1 MPVIN
6 NQGYRRDLNL
16 EETPDDGAAFDN
28 LAGAGAAADIR
39 LLQNN
44 LRNTSKVGFN
54 TVDAQGF
61 FSFASDRRIG
71 ISSLFSS
78 QQGTGNS
85 VITINLAE
93 PYEVKVG
100 YLVELK
106 GITTDKTTGVSSA
119 VSLNGQ
125 YTVQTVTPDSTTL
138 TLTNELINYTE
149 FGMNT
154 SSVQFI
160 LKPQNIF
167 TFTDGDLVGVST
179 NVTIDGKTFDQNTTY
194 YVTDSNAVNKFKL
207 STTLGGSAILIGG
220 NSTASNDNFSF
231 VRNDAVQQQNL
242 INYIEPDY
250 QDTDNEGDDFSF
262 LEGLTINES
271 FDNAQTNTESA
282 EYFTGKKYRGDE
294 PVAVSDEI
302 KFEGNVVLNDP
313 ADNIDDNGV
322 DNVNAPGIYIG
333 NTRAFSS
340 DNNPWSKVGTELN
353 TSSEEVSISELAFL
367 DGSTLNNS
375 EDGSMVIEGIA
386 SDISTVSGQ
395 SAESSLS
402 GGNFTHKL
410 PIKVQDENGNQETYY
425 LLLSD
430 T

>member
-54 TVDAQGF
+54 TVDAEGF
-61 FSFASDRRIG
+61 FSFTSDRRIG

-85 VITINLAE
+85 VITIDLAE
-93 PYEVKVG
+93 PYEVKIG

-106 GITTDKTTGVSSA
+106 GITGVSSA

-125 YTVQTVTPDSTTL
+125 YTVQTVTPDSTQL

-179 NVTIDGKTFDQNTTY
+179 NVTIDGKTFDQDTTY
-194 YVTDSNAVNKFKL
+194 YVTNSNAINRFKL
-207 STTLGGSAILIGG
+207 SGTSGGSAISIGG

-250 QDTDNEGDDFSF
+250 QDTDGEGDDFSF

-271 FDNAQTNTESA
+271 FDSAQTNTESA
-282 EYFTGKKYRGDE
+282 QYFTEKKYRGDQ
-294 PVAVSDEI
+294 PVSVSDEI

-313 ADNIDDNGV
+313 ANHITGPAGGV
-322 DNVNAPGIYIG
+322 DSQYAPGIYIG

-367 DGSTLNNS
+367 DGSILNNS
-375 EDGSMVIEGIA
+375 QDGSMVIEGIA
-386 SDISTVSGQ
+386 SDVSTVSGQ
-395 SAESSLS
+395 SADSSLS

>member
-61 FSFASDRRIG
+61 FSFTSDRRIG

-85 VITINLAE
+85 VITIDLAE

-106 GITTDKTTGVSSA
+106 GITGVSSA

-125 YTVQTVTPDSTTL
+125 YTVQTVTPDSTQL
-138 TLTNELINYTE
+138 TLTNEFINYTE
-149 FGMNT
+149 FGMNI

-179 NVTIDGKTFDQNTTY
+179 NVTIDGETFDQDTTY
-194 YVTDSNAVNKFKL
+194 YVTDSNAINAFKL
-207 STTLGGSAILIGG
+207 SSTLGGSAISIGG

-242 INYIEPDY
+242 INYIEPEY
-250 QDTDNEGDDFSF
+250 QATGGEGDDFSF

-271 FDNAQTNTESA
+271 FDNAQTNTENA
-282 EYFTGKKYRGDE
+282 EYFTGKKYRGDQ
-294 PVAVSDEI
+294 PVSVFDEI

-313 ADNIDDNGV
+313 ANHITNSTEGV
-322 DNVNAPGIYIG
+322 DSQYAPGIYIG

-353 TSSEEVSISELAFL
+353 TSSEEVSIGELAFL
-367 DGSTLNNS
+367 DGSILNNS
-375 EDGSMVIEGIA
+375 QDGSMVIEGIA
-386 SDISTVSGQ
+386 SDLSTVSGQ
-395 SAESSLS
+395 SADSSLS

>member
-61 FSFASDRRIG
+61 FSFTSDRRIG

-85 VITINLAE
+85 VITIDLAE

-106 GITTDKTTGVSSA
+106 GITGVSSA

-125 YTVQTVTPDSTTL
+125 YTVQTVTPGSTQL

-179 NVTIDGKTFDQNTTY
+179 NVTIDGKTFDQDTTY
-194 YVTDSNAVNKFKL
+194 YVTDSNAVNRFKL
-207 STTLGGSAILIGG
+207 SGTSGGSAISIGG

-271 FDNAQTNTESA
+271 FDSAQTNTESS

-313 ADNIDDNGV
+313 ANHITGPGGV
-322 DNVNAPGIYIG
+322 DSQYAPGIYIG

-367 DGSTLNNS
+367 DGSILNNS
-375 EDGSMVIEGIA
+375 QDGSMVIEGIA
-386 SDISTVSGQ
+386 SDVSTVSGQ

>member
-54 TVDAQGF
+54 TVDAEGF
-61 FSFASDRRIG
+61 FSFTSDRRIG

-85 VITINLAE
+85 VITIDLAE

-106 GITTDKTTGVSSA
+106 GITGVSSA

-125 YTVQTVTPDSTTL
+125 YTVQTVTPDSTQL

-179 NVTIDGKTFDQNTTY
+179 NVTIDGKTFDQDTTY
-194 YVTDSNAVNKFKL
+194 YVTNSNAINRFKL
-207 STTLGGSAILIGG
+207 SGTSGGSAISIGG

-262 LEGLTINES
+262 LEGSNINAS
-271 FDNAQTNTESA
+271 FDSAQTNTESA
-282 EYFTGKKYRGDE
+282 QYFTEKKYRGDQ
-294 PVAVSDEI
+294 PVSVSDEI

-313 ADNIDDNGV
+313 ANHITNSTEGV
-322 DNVNAPGIYIG
+322 DSQYAPGIYIG

-367 DGSTLNNS
+367 DGSILNNS
-375 EDGSMVIEGIA
+375 QDGSMVIEGIA
-386 SDISTVSGQ
+386 SDVSTVSGQ
-395 SAESSLS
+395 SADSSLS

>member
-28 LAGAGAAADIR
+28 LAGAGAAADVR

-54 TVDAQGF
+54 TVDAGGF

-71 ISSLFSS
+71 ISSVFSS
-78 QQGTGNS
+78 QQGSGNT
-85 VITINLAE
+85 VITINLVE

-100 YLVELK
+100 SLVELK
-106 GITTDKTTGVSSA
+106 GITGVSSA

-125 YTVQTVTPDSTTL
+125 YTVQTVTPDSTRL
-138 TLTNELINYTE
+138 TLTNELIDYTE
-149 FGMNT
+149 FGMNI

-179 NVTIDGKTFDQNTTY
+179 NVTIDGETFDQDTTY
-194 YVTDSNAVNKFKL
+194 YVTDSNAINAFKL
-207 STTLGGSAILIGG
+207 SSTLGGSAILIGG

-250 QDTDNEGDDFSF
+250 QDTGGEGDDFEF
-262 LEGLTINES
+262 LVSSTINES

-282 EYFTGKKYRGDE
+282 EYFTGKKYRGDQ

-313 ADNIDDNGV
+313 ADNIDSNGV

-353 TSSEEVSISELAFL
+353 TSSEEVSIGELAFL
-367 DGSTLNNS
+367 DGSILNNS
-375 EDGSMVIEGIA
+375 QDGSMVIEGIA
-386 SDISTVSGQ
+386 SDLSTVSGQ
-395 SAESSLS
+395 SADSSLS

-425 LLLSD
+425 LLLSN

>member
-54 TVDAQGF
+54 TVDAEGF
-61 FSFASDRRIG
+61 FSFTSDRRIG

-85 VITINLAE
+85 VITIDLAE

-106 GITTDKTTGVSSA
+106 GITGVSSA

-125 YTVQTVTPDSTTL
+125 YTVQTVTPDSTQL

-179 NVTIDGKTFDQNTTY
+179 NVTIDGKTFDQDTTY
-194 YVTDSNAVNKFKL
+194 YVTDSNAVNRFKL
-207 STTLGGSAILIGG
+207 SGTSGGSAISIGG

-250 QDTDNEGDDFSF
+250 QDTDGEGDDFSF

-271 FDNAQTNTESA
+271 FDSAQTNTESA
-282 EYFTGKKYRGDE
+282 QYFTEKKYRGDQ
-294 PVAVSDEI
+294 PVSVSDEI

-313 ADNIDDNGV
+313 ANHITNSTEGV
-322 DNVNAPGIYIG
+322 DSQYAPGIYIG

-353 TSSEEVSISELAFL
+353 TSSEEVSIGELAFL
-367 DGSTLNNS
+367 DGSILNNS
-375 EDGSMVIEGIA
+375 QDGSMVIEGIA
-386 SDISTVSGQ
+386 SDVSTVSGQ
-395 SAESSLS
+395 SADSSLS

>member
-1 MPVIN
+1 MAVIN

-61 FSFASDRRIG
+61 FSFASDRQIG

-78 QQGTGNS
+78 QQGTANT
-85 VITINLAE
+85 VITIDLAE
-93 PYEVKVG
+93 PYELKVG

-106 GITTDKTTGVSSA
+106 GITGVSSA

-125 YTVQTVTPDSTTL
+125 YTVQTTIPDSTRV

-149 FGMNT
+149 FGMST

-160 LKPQNIF
+160 LKPQNVF
-167 TFTDGDLVGVST
+167 TFTDGDIVGVST
-179 NVTIDGKTFDQNTTY
+179 DVTIGGVTFNQNTTY
-194 YVTDSNAVNKFKL
+194 YVTNSNGVNKFKL
-207 STTLGGSAILIGG
+207 SSTSGGSAISIGG
-220 NSTASNDNFSF
+220 SSTASNSNFSF
-231 VRNDAVQQQNL
+231 IRDDAVHQQQL
-242 INYIEPDY
+242 INYIEPEY
-250 QDTDNEGDDFSF
+250 QDTENEGDDFSF
-262 LEGLTINES
+262 LSDSINDTFE
-271 FDNAQTNTESA
+271 NAQTNSELA
-282 EYFTGKKYRGDE
+282 EYFTAKKYRGDE
-294 PVAVSDEI
+294 SISTIDQI

-313 ADNIDDNGV
+313 ANNITINGV
-322 DNVNAPGIYIG
+322 DNANAPGIYIG

-340 DNNPWSKVGTELN
+340 DNNPWNKVGTALT
-353 TSSEEVSISELAFL
+353 TSSEEVSIGELAFL
-367 DGSTLNNS
+367 DGSILSNS

-386 SDISTVSGQ
+386 SDVSTVSGQ

-425 LLLSD
+425 LLLSN

>member
-61 FSFASDRRIG
+61 FSFTSDRRIG

-93 PYEVKVG
+93 PYEVKIG

-106 GITTDKTTGVSSA
+106 GITGVSSA

-125 YTVQTVTPDSTTL
+125 YTVQAVTPDSTQL
-138 TLTNELINYTE
+138 TLTNEFINYTE
-149 FGMNT
+149 FGMNI

-179 NVTIDGKTFDQNTTY
+179 NVTIDGVTFNQDTTY

-207 STTLGGSAILIGG
+207 STTLGGSAISIGG
-220 NSTASNDNFSF
+220 NSTASDNNFSF
-231 VRNDAVQQQNL
+231 VRSDAVYQQNL
-242 INYIEPDY
+242 INYIEPEY
-250 QDTDNEGDDFSF
+250 QDTGGEGDDFSF

-271 FDNAQTNTESA
+271 FDSAQTNTESA
-282 EYFTGKKYRGDE
+282 EYFTGKKYRGDQ
-294 PVAVSDEI
+294 PVSVFDEI

-313 ADNIDDNGV
+313 ANHITNSTEGV
-322 DNVNAPGIYIG
+322 DSQYAPGIYIG

-353 TSSEEVSISELAFL
+353 TSSEEVSIGELAFL
-367 DGSTLNNS
+367 DGSILNNS
-375 EDGSMVIEGIA
+375 QDGSMVIEGIA
-386 SDISTVSGQ
+386 SDLSTVSGQ
-395 SAESSLS
+395 SADSSLS

>member
-1 MPVIN
+1 MAVIN

-28 LAGAGAAADIR
+28 LAGAGAAADVR

-44 LRNTSKVGFN
+44 LRNTAKVGFN

-78 QQGTGNS
+78 QQGSGNS
-85 VITINLAE
+85 VITVILTE
-93 PYEVKVG
+93 PYEIKVG
-100 YLVELK
+100 YLVEFK
-106 GITTDKTTGVSSA
+106 GITGVSSA

-125 YTVQTVTPDSTTL
+125 YTVQTVTPDSTRL
-138 TLTNELINYTE
+138 TLTNQLIDYTE
-149 FGMNT
+149 FGMST
-154 SSVQFI
+154 SSVEFI
-160 LKPQNIF
+160 LKPQDIF
-167 TFTDGDLVGVST
+167 TFTNGDIVGVST
-179 NVTIDGKTFDQNTTY
+179 NVTVGGVGFNQNTTY
-194 YVTDSNAVNKFKL
+194 YVIDSNGVNKFKL
-207 STTLGGSAILIGG
+207 SSTSGGSAISIGA
-220 NSTASNDNFSF
+220 NSTATNNNFSF
-231 VRNDAVQQQNL
+231 VRNDAVHQQQL

-262 LEGLTINES
+262 LEGSGTINQSFES
-271 FDNAQTNTESA
+271 AQTNSETA
-282 EYFTGKKYRGDE
+282 EYFTAKKYRGDE
-294 PVAVSDEI
+294 PLLISDEI

-313 ADNIDDNGV
+313 ADNIDSNGV
-322 DNVNAPGIYIG
+322 DNQYAPGIYIG

-353 TSSEEVSISELAFL
+353 TSSEELLIGELAFL
-367 DGSTLNNS
+367 DGSIANNS
-375 EDGSMVIEGIA
+375 QDGSMVIEGIA
-386 SDISTVSGQ
+386 SDVSTVSGQ

-425 LLLSD
+425 LLLSN

>member
-54 TVDAQGF
+54 TVDAGGF

-71 ISSLFSS
+71 ISSVFSS
-78 QQGTGNS
+78 QQGSGNT
-85 VITINLAE
+85 VITINLVE

-100 YLVELK
+100 SLVELK
-106 GITTDKTTGVSSA
+106 GITGVSSA

-125 YTVQTVTPDSTTL
+125 YTVQTVTPDSTRL
-138 TLTNELINYTE
+138 TLTNELIDYTE
-149 FGMNT
+149 FGMNI

-179 NVTIDGKTFDQNTTY
+179 NVTIDGETFDQDTTY
-194 YVTDSNAVNKFKL
+194 YVTDSNAINAFKL
-207 STTLGGSAILIGG
+207 SSTLGGSAILIGG

-250 QDTDNEGDDFSF
+250 QDTGGEGDDFEF
-262 LEGLTINES
+262 LVSSTINES

-282 EYFTGKKYRGDE
+282 EYFTGKKYRGDQ

-313 ADNIDDNGV
+313 ADNIDSNGV

-353 TSSEEVSISELAFL
+353 TSSEEVSIGELAFL
-367 DGSTLNNS
+367 DGSILNNS
-375 EDGSMVIEGIA
+375 QDGSMVIEGIA
-386 SDISTVSGQ
+386 SDVSTVSGQ

>member
-61 FSFASDRRIG
+61 FSFTSDRRIG

-85 VITINLAE
+85 VITIDLAE

-106 GITTDKTTGVSSA
+106 GITGVSSA

-125 YTVQTVTPDSTTL
+125 YTVQTVTPDSTQL
-138 TLTNELINYTE
+138 TLTNEFINYTE
-149 FGMNT
+149 FGMNI

-179 NVTIDGKTFDQNTTY
+179 NVTIDGETFDQDTTY
-194 YVTDSNAVNKFKL
+194 YVTDSNAINAFKL
-207 STTLGGSAILIGG
+207 SSTLGGSAISIGG

-250 QDTDNEGDDFSF
+250 QDTDGEGDDFSF
-262 LEGLTINES
+262 LEGSTINES

-282 EYFTGKKYRGDE
+282 QYFTEKKYRGDL
-294 PVAVSDEI
+294 PVSVSDEI

-313 ADNIDDNGV
+313 ANHITNSTEGV
-322 DNVNAPGIYIG
+322 DSQYAPGIYIG

-353 TSSEEVSISELAFL
+353 TSSEEVSIGELAFR
-367 DGSTLNNS
+367 DGSILNNS
-375 EDGSMVIEGIA
+375 QDGSMVIEGIA
-386 SDISTVSGQ
+386 SDLSTVSGQ
-395 SAESSLS
+395 SADSSLS

>member
-85 VITINLAE
+85 VITIDLAE

-106 GITTDKTTGVSSA
+106 GITGVSSA

-125 YTVQTVTPDSTTL
+125 YTVQAVTPDSTQL
-138 TLTNELINYTE
+138 TLTNEFINYTE
-149 FGMNT
+149 FGMNI

-179 NVTIDGKTFDQNTTY
+179 NVTIDGETFDQDTTY
-194 YVTDSNAVNKFKL
+194 YVTDSNAINAFKL
-207 STTLGGSAILIGG
+207 SSTLGGSAISIGG

-242 INYIEPDY
+242 INYIEPEY
-250 QDTDNEGDDFSF
+250 QDTGGEGDDFSF
-262 LEGLTINES
+262 LEGSTINES

-282 EYFTGKKYRGDE
+282 QYFTEKKYRGDQ
-294 PVAVSDEI
+294 PVSVSDEI

-313 ADNIDDNGV
+313 ANHITNSTEGV
-322 DNVNAPGIYIG
+322 DSQYAPGIYIG

-353 TSSEEVSISELAFL
+353 TSSEEVSIGELAFL
-367 DGSTLNNS
+367 DGSILNNS
-375 EDGSMVIEGIA
+375 QDGSMVIEGIA
-386 SDISTVSGQ
+386 SDLSTVSGQ
-395 SAESSLS
+395 SADSSLS

>member
-54 TVDAQGF
+54 TVDAEGF
-61 FSFASDRRIG
+61 FSFTSDRRIG

-85 VITINLAE
+85 VITIDLAE

-106 GITTDKTTGVSSA
+106 GITGVSSA

-125 YTVQTVTPDSTTL
+125 YTVQTVTPDSTQL

-149 FGMNT
+149 FGMDI

-179 NVTIDGKTFDQNTTY
+179 NVTIDGKTFDQDTTY
-194 YVTDSNAVNKFKL
+194 YVTNSNAINRFKL
-207 STTLGGSAILIGG
+207 SGTSGGSAISIGG

-262 LEGLTINES
+262 LEGSNINAS
-271 FDNAQTNTESA
+271 FDSAQTNTESA
-282 EYFTGKKYRGDE
+282 QYFTEKKYRGDQ
-294 PVAVSDEI
+294 PVSVSDEI

-313 ADNIDDNGV
+313 ANHITNSTEGV
-322 DNVNAPGIYIG
+322 DSQYAPGIYIG

-353 TSSEEVSISELAFL
+353 TSSEEVSIGELAFL
-367 DGSTLNNS
+367 DGSILNNS
-375 EDGSMVIEGIA
+375 QDGSMVIEGIA
-386 SDISTVSGQ
+386 SDVSTVSGQ
-395 SAESSLS
+395 SADSSLS

>member
-61 FSFASDRRIG
+61 FSFTSDRRIG

-85 VITINLAE
+85 VITIDLAE

-106 GITTDKTTGVSSA
+106 GITGVSSA

-125 YTVQTVTPDSTTL
+125 YTVQTVTPDSTQL

-179 NVTIDGKTFDQNTTY
+179 NVTIDGKTFDQDTTY
-194 YVTDSNAVNKFKL
+194 YVTDSNAVNRFKL
-207 STTLGGSAILIGG
+207 SGTSGGSAISIGG

-271 FDNAQTNTESA
+271 FDSAQTNTESS

-313 ADNIDDNGV
+313 ANHITGPGGV
-322 DNVNAPGIYIG
+322 DSQYAPGIYIG

-367 DGSTLNNS
+367 DGSILNNS
-375 EDGSMVIEGIA
+375 QDGSMVIEGIA
-386 SDISTVSGQ
+386 SDVSTVSGQ

>member
-61 FSFASDRRIG
+61 FSFTSDRRIG

-85 VITINLAE
+85 VITIDLAE

-106 GITTDKTTGVSSA
+106 GITGVSSA

-125 YTVQTVTPDSTTL
+125 YTVQTVTPDSTQL
-138 TLTNELINYTE
+138 TLTNEFINYTE
-149 FGMNT
+149 FGMNI

-179 NVTIDGKTFDQNTTY
+179 NVTIDGETFDQDTTY
-194 YVTDSNAVNKFKL
+194 YVTDSNAVNRFKL
-207 STTLGGSAILIGG
+207 SGTLGGSAISIGG

-250 QDTDNEGDDFSF
+250 QDTDGEGDDFSF
-262 LEGLTINES
+262 LEGSTINES

-282 EYFTGKKYRGDE
+282 QYFTEKKYRGDQ
-294 PVAVSDEI
+294 PVSVSDEI

-313 ADNIDDNGV
+313 ANHITNSTEGV
-322 DNVNAPGIYIG
+322 DSQYAPGIYIG

-353 TSSEEVSISELAFL
+353 TSSEEVSIGELAFL
-367 DGSTLNNS
+367 DGSILNNS
-375 EDGSMVIEGIA
+375 QDGSMVIEGIA
-386 SDISTVSGQ
+386 SDLSTVSGQ
-395 SAESSLS
+395 SADSSLS

>member
-85 VITINLAE
+85 VITINLTE

-106 GITTDKTTGVSSA
+106 GITGVSSA

-125 YTVQTVTPDSTTL
+125 YTVQTVTPDSTQL

-149 FGMNT
+149 FGMNI

-179 NVTIDGKTFDQNTTY
+179 NVTIDGKTFDQDTTY
-194 YVTDSNAVNKFKL
+194 YVTDSNAVNRFKL
-207 STTLGGSAILIGG
+207 SGTSGGSAISIGG
-220 NSTASNDNFSF
+220 NSTASNNNFSF

-271 FDNAQTNTESA
+271 FDSAQTNTESA
-282 EYFTGKKYRGDE
+282 EYFTGKKYRGDQE
-294 PVAVSDEI
+294 VSVSDEI

-313 ADNIDDNGV
+313 ANHITNSTEGV
-322 DNVNAPGIYIG
+322 DSQYAPGIYIG

-367 DGSTLNNS
+367 DGSILNNS
-375 EDGSMVIEGIA
+375 QDGSMVIEGIA
-386 SDISTVSGQ
+386 SDVSTVSGQ
-395 SAESSLS
+395 SADSSLS

>member
-28 LAGAGAAADIR
+28 LAGAGAAADVR

-54 TVDAQGF
+54 TVDAGGF

-71 ISSLFSS
+71 ISSVFSS
-78 QQGTGNS
+78 QQGSGNT
-85 VITINLAE
+85 VITINLVE

-100 YLVELK
+100 SLVELK
-106 GITTDKTTGVSSA
+106 GITGVSSA

-125 YTVQTVTPDSTTL
+125 YTVQTVTPDSTRL
-138 TLTNELINYTE
+138 TLTNELIDYTE
-149 FGMNT
+149 FGMNI

-179 NVTIDGKTFDQNTTY
+179 NVTIDGKTFDQDTTY
-194 YVTDSNAVNKFKL
+194 YVTDSNAINAFKL
-207 STTLGGSAILIGG
+207 SSTLGGSAILIGG

-250 QDTDNEGDDFSF
+250 QDTGGEGDDFEF
-262 LEGLTINES
+262 LVSSTINES

-282 EYFTGKKYRGDE
+282 EYFTGKKYRGDQ

-313 ADNIDDNGV
+313 ADNIDSNGV

-367 DGSTLNNS
+367 DGSILNNS
-375 EDGSMVIEGIA
+375 QDGSMVIEGIA
-386 SDISTVSGQ
+386 SDVSTVSGQ

>member
-85 VITINLAE
+85 VITIDLAE

-106 GITTDKTTGVSSA
+106 GITGVSSA

-125 YTVQTVTPDSTTL
+125 YTVQTVTPDSTQL

-149 FGMNT
+149 FGMNI

-179 NVTIDGKTFDQNTTY
+179 NVTIDGKTFDQDTTY
-194 YVTDSNAVNKFKL
+194 YVTDSNAVNRFKL
-207 STTLGGSAILIGG
+207 SGTSGGSAISIGG
-220 NSTASNDNFSF
+220 NSTASNNNFSF

-271 FDNAQTNTESA
+271 FDSAQTNTESA
-282 EYFTGKKYRGDE
+282 EYFTGKKYRGDQE
-294 PVAVSDEI
+294 VSVSDEI

-313 ADNIDDNGV
+313 ANHITNSTEGV
-322 DNVNAPGIYIG
+322 DSQYAPGIYIG

-367 DGSTLNNS
+367 DGSILNNS
-375 EDGSMVIEGIA
+375 QDGSMVIEGIA
-386 SDISTVSGQ
+386 SDVSTVSGQ
-395 SAESSLS
+395 SADSSLS

>member
-61 FSFASDRRIG
+61 FSFTSDRRIG

-85 VITINLAE
+85 VITIDLAE

-106 GITTDKTTGVSSA
+106 GITGVSSA

-125 YTVQTVTPDSTTL
+125 YTVQTVTPDSTQL

-179 NVTIDGKTFDQNTTY
+179 NVTIDGKTFDQDTTY
-194 YVTDSNAVNKFKL
+194 YVTDSNAVNRFKL
-207 STTLGGSAILIGG
+207 SGTLGGSAISIGG

-262 LEGLTINES
+262 LEGSTINQS
-271 FDNAQTNTESA
+271 FDSAQTNTESA
-282 EYFTGKKYRGDE
+282 QYFTEKKYRGDQ
-294 PVAVSDEI
+294 PVSVSDEI

-313 ADNIDDNGV
+313 ANHITNSTEGV
-322 DNVNAPGIYIG
+322 DSQYAPGIYIG

-353 TSSEEVSISELAFL
+353 TSSEEVSIGELAFL
-367 DGSTLNNS
+367 DGSILNNS
-375 EDGSMVIEGIA
+375 QDGSMVIEGIA
-386 SDISTVSGQ
+386 SDLSTVSGQ
-395 SAESSLS
+395 SADSSLS

>member
-54 TVDAQGF
+54 TVDAEGF
-61 FSFASDRRIG
+61 FSFTSDRRIG

-85 VITINLAE
+85 VITIDLAE
-93 PYEVKVG
+93 PYEVKIG

-106 GITTDKTTGVSSA
+106 GITGVSSA

-125 YTVQTVTPDSTTL
+125 YTVQTVTPDSTQL

-179 NVTIDGKTFDQNTTY
+179 NVTIDGKTFDQDTTY
-194 YVTDSNAVNKFKL
+194 YVTDSNAVNRFKL
-207 STTLGGSAILIGG
+207 SGTSGGSAISIGG

-262 LEGLTINES
+262 LEGSNINAS
-271 FDNAQTNTESA
+271 FDSAQTNTESA
-282 EYFTGKKYRGDE
+282 QYFTEKKYRGDQ
-294 PVAVSDEI
+294 PVSVSDEI

-313 ADNIDDNGV
+313 ANHITGPAGGV
-322 DNVNAPGIYIG
+322 DSQYAPGIYIG

-367 DGSTLNNS
+367 DGSILNNS
-375 EDGSMVIEGIA
+375 QDGSMVIEGIA
-386 SDISTVSGQ
+386 SDVSTVSGQ
-395 SAESSLS
+395 SADSSLS

>member
-28 LAGAGAAADIR
+28 LAGAGAAADVR

-61 FSFASDRRIG
+61 FSFTSDRRIG

-85 VITINLAE
+85 VITIDLAE

-106 GITTDKTTGVSSA
+106 GITGVSSA

-125 YTVQTVTPDSTTL
+125 YTVQTVTPDSTQL

-149 FGMNT
+149 FGMDI

-179 NVTIDGKTFDQNTTY
+179 NVTIDGETFDQDTTY
-194 YVTDSNAVNKFKL
+194 YVTDSNAINAFKL
-207 STTLGGSAILIGG
+207 SSTLGGSAISIGG

-250 QDTDNEGDDFSF
+250 QDTDGEGDDFSF
-262 LEGLTINES
+262 LEGSTINES

-282 EYFTGKKYRGDE
+282 QYFTEKKYRGDQ
-294 PVAVSDEI
+294 PVSVSDEI

-313 ADNIDDNGV
+313 ANHITNSTEGV
-322 DNVNAPGIYIG
+322 DSQYAPGIYIG

-353 TSSEEVSISELAFL
+353 TSSEEVSIGELAFL
-367 DGSTLNNS
+367 DGSILNNS
-375 EDGSMVIEGIA
+375 QDGSMVIEGIA
-386 SDISTVSGQ
+386 SDLSTVSGQ
-395 SAESSLS
+395 SADSSLS

>member
-1 MPVIN
+1 MAVIN

-93 PYEVKVG
+93 PYEVKIG

-106 GITTDKTTGVSSA
+106 GITGVSSA

-125 YTVQTVTPDSTTL
+125 YTVQTVTPDSTQL

-149 FGMNT
+149 FGMDI

-179 NVTIDGKTFDQNTTY
+179 NVTIDGKTFDQDTTY
-194 YVTDSNAVNKFKL
+194 YVTDSNAVNRFKL
-207 STTLGGSAILIGG
+207 SGTSGGSAISIGG
-220 NSTASNDNFSF
+220 NSTASNNNFSF

-262 LEGLTINES
+262 LEGSNINAS
-271 FDNAQTNTESA
+271 FENAQTNTENA
-282 EYFTGKKYRGDE
+282 EFFTGKKYRGDQQ
-294 PVAVSDEI
+294 VSVSDEI

-313 ADNIDDNGV
+313 ANHITNSTEGV
-322 DNVNAPGIYIG
+322 DSQYAPGIYIG

-367 DGSTLNNS
+367 DGSILNNS
-375 EDGSMVIEGIA
+375 QDGSMVIEGIA
-386 SDISTVSGQ
+386 SDVSTVSGQ
-395 SAESSLS
+395 SADSSLS

>member
-54 TVDAQGF
+54 TVDAEGF
-61 FSFASDRRIG
+61 FSFTSDRRIG

-85 VITINLAE
+85 VITIDLAE

-106 GITTDKTTGVSSA
+106 GITGVSSA

-125 YTVQTVTPDSTTL
+125 YTVQTVTPDSTQL

-179 NVTIDGKTFDQNTTY
+179 NVTIDGKTFDQDTTY
-194 YVTDSNAVNKFKL
+194 YVTNSNAINRFKL
-207 STTLGGSAILIGG
+207 SGTSGGSAISIGG

-262 LEGLTINES
+262 LEGSNINAS
-271 FDNAQTNTESA
+271 FDSAQTNTESA
-282 EYFTGKKYRGDE
+282 QYFTEKKYRGDQ
-294 PVAVSDEI
+294 PVSVSDEI

-313 ADNIDDNGV
+313 ANHITNSTEGV
-322 DNVNAPGIYIG
+322 DSQYAPGIYIG

-367 DGSTLNNS
+367 DGSILNNS
-375 EDGSMVIEGIA
+375 QDGSMVIEGIA
-386 SDISTVSGQ
+386 DDVENVSLTNG
-395 SAESSLS
+395 AVSSLS

-410 PIKVQDENGNQETYY
+410 PVTVQDELGNQETYF

-430 T
+430 S

>member
-61 FSFASDRRIG
+61 FSFTSDRRIG

-93 PYEVKVG
+93 PYEVKIG

-106 GITTDKTTGVSSA
+106 GITGVSSA

-125 YTVQTVTPDSTTL
+125 YTVQAVTPDSTQL

-149 FGMNT
+149 FGMDT

-179 NVTIDGKTFDQNTTY
+179 NVTIDGVTFNQDTTY

-207 STTLGGSAILIGG
+207 STTLGGSAISIGG
-220 NSTASNDNFSF
+220 NSTASDNNFSF
-231 VRNDAVQQQNL
+231 VRSDAVYQQNL
-242 INYIEPDY
+242 INYIEPEY
-250 QDTDNEGDDFSF
+250 QDTGGEGDDFSF

-271 FDNAQTNTESA
+271 FDNAQTNTENA
-282 EYFTGKKYRGDE
+282 EYFTGKKYRGDQ
-294 PVAVSDEI
+294 PVSVFDEI

-313 ADNIDDNGV
+313 ANHITNSTEGV
-322 DNVNAPGIYIG
+322 DSQYAPGIYIG

-353 TSSEEVSISELAFL
+353 TSSEEVSIGELAFL
-367 DGSTLNNS
+367 DGSILNNS
-375 EDGSMVIEGIA
+375 QDGSMVIEGIA
-386 SDISTVSGQ
+386 SDLSTVSGQ
-395 SAESSLS
+395 SADSSLS

-425 LLLSD
+425 LLLSN

>member
-28 LAGAGAAADIR
+28 LAGAGAAADVR

-54 TVDAQGF
+54 TVDAEGF
-61 FSFASDRRIG
+61 FSFTSDRRIG

-85 VITINLAE
+85 VITIDLAE

-106 GITTDKTTGVSSA
+106 GITGVSSA

-125 YTVQTVTPDSTTL
+125 YTVQTVTPDSTQL

-179 NVTIDGKTFDQNTTY
+179 NVTIDGKTFDQDTTY
-194 YVTDSNAVNKFKL
+194 YVTDSNAVNRFKL
-207 STTLGGSAILIGG
+207 SGTSGGSAISIGG

-250 QDTDNEGDDFSF
+250 QDTDGEGDDFSF

-271 FDNAQTNTESA
+271 FDSAQTNTESA
-282 EYFTGKKYRGDE
+282 QYFTEKKYRGDQ
-294 PVAVSDEI
+294 PVSVSDEI

-313 ADNIDDNGV
+313 ANHITNSTEGV
-322 DNVNAPGIYIG
+322 DSQYAPGIYIG

-367 DGSTLNNS
+367 DGSILNNS
-375 EDGSMVIEGIA
+375 QDGSMVIEGIA
-386 SDISTVSGQ
+386 SDVSTVSGQ
-395 SAESSLS
+395 SADSSLS

>member
-85 VITINLAE
+85 VITIDLAE

-106 GITTDKTTGVSSA
+106 GITGVSSA

-125 YTVQTVTPDSTTL
+125 YTVQTVTPDSTQL

-179 NVTIDGKTFDQNTTY
+179 NVTIDGKTFDQDTTY
-194 YVTDSNAVNKFKL
+194 YVTDSNAVNRFKL
-207 STTLGGSAILIGG
+207 SGTSGGSAISIGG

-262 LEGLTINES
+262 LEGSNINAS
-271 FDNAQTNTESA
+271 FDSAQTNTESA
-282 EYFTGKKYRGDE
+282 QYFTEKKYRGDQ
-294 PVAVSDEI
+294 PVSVSDEI

-313 ADNIDDNGV
+313 ANHITNSTEGV
-322 DNVNAPGIYIG
+322 DSQYAPGIYIG

-367 DGSTLNNS
+367 DGSILNNS
-375 EDGSMVIEGIA
+375 QDGSMVIEGIA
-386 SDISTVSGQ
+386 SDVSTVSGQ
-395 SAESSLS
+395 SADSSLS

>member
-93 PYEVKVG
+93 PYEVKIG

-106 GITTDKTTGVSSA
+106 GITGVSSA

-125 YTVQTVTPDSTTL
+125 YTVQAVTPDSTQL

-149 FGMNT
+149 FGMDT

-179 NVTIDGKTFDQNTTY
+179 NVTIDGVTFNQDTTY

-207 STTLGGSAILIGG
+207 STTLGGSAISIGG
-220 NSTASNDNFSF
+220 NSTASDNNFSF
-231 VRNDAVQQQNL
+231 VRSDAVYQQNL
-242 INYIEPDY
+242 INYIEPEY
-250 QDTDNEGDDFSF
+250 QDTGGEGDDFSF

-271 FDNAQTNTESA
+271 FDNAQTNTENA
-282 EYFTGKKYRGDE
+282 EYFTGKKYRGDQ
-294 PVAVSDEI
+294 PVSVFDEI

-313 ADNIDDNGV
+313 ANHITNSTEGV
-322 DNVNAPGIYIG
+322 DSQYAPGIYIG

-353 TSSEEVSISELAFL
+353 TSSEEVSIGELAFL
-367 DGSTLNNS
+367 DGSILNNS
-375 EDGSMVIEGIA
+375 QDGSMVIEGIA
-386 SDISTVSGQ
+386 SDLSTVSGQ
-395 SAESSLS
+395 SADSSLS

>member
-93 PYEVKVG
+93 PYEVKIG

-106 GITTDKTTGVSSA
+106 GITGVSSA

-125 YTVQTVTPDSTTL
+125 YTVQAVTPDSTQL

-149 FGMNT
+149 FGMDT

-179 NVTIDGKTFDQNTTY
+179 NVTIDFVTFNQDTTY

-207 STTLGGSAILIGG
+207 STTLGGSAISIGG
-220 NSTASNDNFSF
+220 NSTASDNNFSF
-231 VRNDAVQQQNL
+231 VRSDAVYQQNL
-242 INYIEPDY
+242 INYIEPEY
-250 QDTDNEGDDFSF
+250 QDTGGEGDDFSF

-271 FDNAQTNTESA
+271 FDNAQTNTENA
-282 EYFTGKKYRGDE
+282 EYFTGKKYRGDQ
-294 PVAVSDEI
+294 PVSVFDEI

-313 ADNIDDNGV
+313 ANHITNSTEGV
-322 DNVNAPGIYIG
+322 DSQYAPGIYIG

-353 TSSEEVSISELAFL
+353 TSSEEVSIGELAFL
-367 DGSTLNNS
+367 DGSILNNS
-375 EDGSMVIEGIA
+375 QDGSMVIEGIA
-386 SDISTVSGQ
+386 SDLSTVSGQ
-395 SAESSLS
+395 SADSSLS

>member
-54 TVDAQGF
+54 TVDAEGF
-61 FSFASDRRIG
+61 FSFTSDRRIG

-85 VITINLAE
+85 VITIDLAE
-93 PYEVKVG
+93 PYEVKIG

-106 GITTDKTTGVSSA
+106 GITGVSSA

-125 YTVQTVTPDSTTL
+125 YTVQTVTPDSTQL

-179 NVTIDGKTFDQNTTY
+179 NVTIDGKTFDQDTTY
-194 YVTDSNAVNKFKL
+194 YVTDSNAVNRFKL
-207 STTLGGSAILIGG
+207 SGTSGGSAISIGG

-250 QDTDNEGDDFSF
+250 QDTDGEGDDFSF

-271 FDNAQTNTESA
+271 FDSAQTNTESA
-282 EYFTGKKYRGDE
+282 QYFTEKKYRGDQ
-294 PVAVSDEI
+294 PVSVSDEI

-313 ADNIDDNGV
+313 ANHITGPAGGV
-322 DNVNAPGIYIG
+322 DSQYAPGIYIG

-367 DGSTLNNS
+367 DGSILNNS
-375 EDGSMVIEGIA
+375 QDGSMVIEGIA
-386 SDISTVSGQ
+386 SDLSTVSGQ
-395 SAESSLS
+395 SADSSLS

>member
-54 TVDAQGF
+54 TVDAEGF

-85 VITINLAE
+85 VITIDLAE

-106 GITTDKTTGVSSA
+106 GITGVSSA

-125 YTVQTVTPDSTTL
+125 YTVQTVTPDSTQL

-179 NVTIDGKTFDQNTTY
+179 NVTIDGKTFDQDTTY
-194 YVTDSNAVNKFKL
+194 YVTNSNAINRFKL
-207 STTLGGSAILIGG
+207 SGTSGGSAISIGG

-250 QDTDNEGDDFSF
+250 QDTDGEGDDFSF

-271 FDNAQTNTESA
+271 FDSAQTNTESA
-282 EYFTGKKYRGDE
+282 QYFTEKKYRGDQ
-294 PVAVSDEI
+294 PVSVSDEI

-313 ADNIDDNGV
+313 ANHITNSTEGV
-322 DNVNAPGIYIG
+322 DSQYAPGIYIG

-367 DGSTLNNS
+367 DGSILNNS
-375 EDGSMVIEGIA
+375 QDGSMVIEGIA
-386 SDISTVSGQ
+386 SDVSTVSGQ
-395 SAESSLS
+395 SADSSLS

>member
-54 TVDAQGF
+54 TVDAEGF
-61 FSFASDRRIG
+61 FSFTSDRRIG

-85 VITINLAE
+85 VITIDLAE
-93 PYEVKVG
+93 PYEVKIG

-106 GITTDKTTGVSSA
+106 GITGVSSA

-125 YTVQTVTPDSTTL
+125 YTVQTVTPDSTQL

-179 NVTIDGKTFDQNTTY
+179 NVTIDGKTFDQDTTY
-194 YVTDSNAVNKFKL
+194 YVTDSNAVNRFKL
-207 STTLGGSAILIGG
+207 SGTSGGSAISIGG

-250 QDTDNEGDDFSF
+250 QDTDGEGDDFSF

-271 FDNAQTNTESA
+271 FDSAQTNTESA
-282 EYFTGKKYRGDE
+282 QYFTEKKYRGDQ
-294 PVAVSDEI
+294 PVSVSDEI

-313 ADNIDDNGV
+313 ANHITGPAGGV
-322 DNVNAPGIYIG
+322 DSQYAPGIYIG

-367 DGSTLNNS
+367 DGSILNNS
-375 EDGSMVIEGIA
+375 QDGSMVIEGIA
-386 SDISTVSGQ
+386 SDVSTVSGQ
-395 SAESSLS
+395 SADSSLS

>member
-1 MPVIN
+1 MAVIN

-61 FSFASDRRIG
+61 FSFASDRQIG

-78 QQGTGNS
+78 QQGTANT
-85 VITINLAE
+85 VITIDLAE
-93 PYEVKVG
+93 PYELKVG

-106 GITTDKTTGVSSA
+106 GITGVSSA

-125 YTVQTVTPDSTTL
+125 YTVQTTIPDSTRV

-149 FGMNT
+149 FGMST

-160 LKPQNIF
+160 LKPQNVF
-167 TFTDGDLVGVST
+167 TFTDGDIVGVST
-179 NVTIDGKTFDQNTTY
+179 DVTIGGVTFNQDTTY
-194 YVTDSNAVNKFKL
+194 YVTNSNGVNKFKL
-207 STTLGGSAILIGG
+207 SSTSGGSAISIGG
-220 NSTASNDNFSF
+220 SSTASNSNFSF
-231 VRNDAVQQQNL
+231 IRDDAVHQQQL
-242 INYIEPDY
+242 INYIEPEY
-250 QDTDNEGDDFSF
+250 QDTENEGDDFSF
-262 LEGLTINES
+262 LSDSINDTFE
-271 FDNAQTNTESA
+271 NAQTNSELA
-282 EYFTGKKYRGDE
+282 EYFTAKKYRGDE
-294 PVAVSDEI
+294 SISTIDQI

-313 ADNIDDNGV
+313 ANNITINGV
-322 DNVNAPGIYIG
+322 DNANAPGIYIG

-340 DNNPWSKVGTELN
+340 DNNPWNKVGTALT
-353 TSSEEVSISELAFL
+353 TSSEEVSIGELAFL
-367 DGSTLNNS
+367 DGSILSNS

-386 SDISTVSGQ
+386 SDVSTVSGQ

-425 LLLSD
+425 LLLSN

>member
-54 TVDAQGF
+54 TVDAEGF
-61 FSFASDRRIG
+61 FSFTSDRRIG

-85 VITINLAE
+85 VITIDLAE
-93 PYEVKVG
+93 PYEVKIG

-106 GITTDKTTGVSSA
+106 GITGVSSA

-125 YTVQTVTPDSTTL
+125 YTVQTVTPDSTQL

-179 NVTIDGKTFDQNTTY
+179 NVTIDGKTFDQDTTY
-194 YVTDSNAVNKFKL
+194 YVTDSNAVNRFKL
-207 STTLGGSAILIGG
+207 SGTSGGSAISIGG

-250 QDTDNEGDDFSF
+250 QDTDGEGDDFSF

-271 FDNAQTNTESA
+271 FC
-282 EYFTGKKYRGDE
+282 
-294 PVAVSDEI
+294 
-302 KFEGNVVLNDP
+302 
-313 ADNIDDNGV
+313 
-322 DNVNAPGIYIG
+322 
-333 NTRAFSS
+333 
-340 DNNPWSKVGTELN
+340 
-353 TSSEEVSISELAFL
+353 
-367 DGSTLNNS
+367 
-375 EDGSMVIEGIA
+375 
-386 SDISTVSGQ
+386 
-395 SAESSLS
+395 
-402 GGNFTHKL
+402 
-410 PIKVQDENGNQETYY
+410 
-425 LLLSD
+425 
-430 T
+430 

>member
-61 FSFASDRRIG
+61 FSFTSDRRIG

-93 PYEVKVG
+93 PYEVKIG

-106 GITTDKTTGVSSA
+106 GITGVSSA

-125 YTVQTVTPDSTTL
+125 YTVQAVTPDSTQL

-149 FGMNT
+149 FGMDT

-179 NVTIDGKTFDQNTTY
+179 NVTIDGKTFDQDTTY

-207 STTLGGSAILIGG
+207 STTLGGSAISIGG

-250 QDTDNEGDDFSF
+250 QDTDGEGDDFSF
-262 LEGLTINES
+262 LEGSTINES

-282 EYFTGKKYRGDE
+282 QYFTEKKYRGDQ
-294 PVAVSDEI
+294 PVSVSDEI

-313 ADNIDDNGV
+313 ANHITNSTEGV
-322 DNVNAPGIYIG
+322 DSQYAPGIYIG

-353 TSSEEVSISELAFL
+353 TSSEEVSIGELAFL
-367 DGSTLNNS
+367 DGSILNNS
-375 EDGSMVIEGIA
+375 QDGSMVIEGIA
-386 SDISTVSGQ
+386 SDLSTVSGQ
-395 SAESSLS
+395 SADSSLS

>member
-61 FSFASDRRIG
+61 FSFTSDRRIG

-85 VITINLAE
+85 VITIDLAE

-106 GITTDKTTGVSSA
+106 GITGVSSA

-125 YTVQTVTPDSTTL
+125 YTVQTVTPDSTQL
-138 TLTNELINYTE
+138 TLTNEFINYTE
-149 FGMNT
+149 FGMNI

-179 NVTIDGKTFDQNTTY
+179 NVTIDGETFDQDTTY
-194 YVTDSNAVNKFKL
+194 YVTDSNAINAFKL
-207 STTLGGSAILIGG
+207 SSTLGGSAISIGG

-250 QDTDNEGDDFSF
+250 QDTDGEGDDFSF
-262 LEGLTINES
+262 LEGSTINES

-282 EYFTGKKYRGDE
+282 QYFTEKKYRGDQ
-294 PVAVSDEI
+294 PVSVSDEI

-313 ADNIDDNGV
+313 ANHITNSTEGV
-322 DNVNAPGIYIG
+322 DSQYAPGIYI
-333 NTRAFSS
+333 
-340 DNNPWSKVGTELN
+340 
-353 TSSEEVSISELAFL
+353 
-367 DGSTLNNS
+367 
-375 EDGSMVIEGIA
+375 
-386 SDISTVSGQ
+386 
-395 SAESSLS
+395 
-402 GGNFTHKL
+402 
-410 PIKVQDENGNQETYY
+410 
-425 LLLSD
+425 
-430 T
+430 

>member
-28 LAGAGAAADIR
+28 LAGAGAAADVR

-61 FSFASDRRIG
+61 FSFTSDRRIG

-85 VITINLAE
+85 VITIDLAE

-106 GITTDKTTGVSSA
+106 GITGVSSA

-125 YTVQTVTPDSTTL
+125 YTVQTVTPDSTQL

-179 NVTIDGKTFDQNTTY
+179 NVTIDGETFDQDTTY
-194 YVTDSNAVNKFKL
+194 YVTDSNAINAFKL
-207 STTLGGSAILIGG
+207 SSTLGGSAISIGG

-250 QDTDNEGDDFSF
+250 QDTDGEGDDFSF
-262 LEGLTINES
+262 LEGSTINES

-282 EYFTGKKYRGDE
+282 QYFTEKKYRGDQE
-294 PVAVSDEI
+294 VSVSDEI

-313 ADNIDDNGV
+313 ANHITSPAGGV
-322 DNVNAPGIYIG
+322 DSQYAPGIYIG

-353 TSSEEVSISELAFL
+353 TSSEEVSIGELAFL
-367 DGSTLNNS
+367 DGSILNNS
-375 EDGSMVIEGIA
+375 QDGSMVIEGIA
-386 SDISTVSGQ
+386 SDLSTVSGQ
-395 SAESSLS
+395 SADSSLS